1 MNSGPTD
8 VTRGVVR
15 LFRGLGI
22 AMCWTSF
29 VNAVYH
35 NIVLTY
41 TLFYLYSVSR
51 SRLVNLVMKRDSFC
65 NVLTLIAIAILV
77 LLLLLLLIAI
87 ALLHYCW
94 H

>member
-1 MNSGPTD
+1 MKKNKKKKKKKRVEQNETSIFTYPPKSGPTD

-41 TLFYLYSVSR
+41 TLFYLYSVSH
-51 SRLVNLVMKRDSFC
+51 C
-65 NVLTLIAIAILV
+65 
-77 LLLLLLLIAI
+77 
-87 ALLHYCW
+87 
-94 H
+94 